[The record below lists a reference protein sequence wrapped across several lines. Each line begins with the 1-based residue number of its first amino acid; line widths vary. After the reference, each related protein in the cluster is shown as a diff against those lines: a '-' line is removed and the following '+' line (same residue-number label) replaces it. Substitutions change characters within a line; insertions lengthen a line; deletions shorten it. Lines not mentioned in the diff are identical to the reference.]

1 MYNIEDVFRNGKLN
15 FHKFSRSVLCDHTI
29 REMITKKG
37 LLINGLKEGCIQPN
51 SVDLTLSNTVAR
63 IKSNRND
70 MRMIDL
76 KLPIEYETSEFDDYI
91 IIEPKEFLL
100 LSTNEE
106 LIIPNGI
113 LAFVCGRSSIARAGI
128 VTESAGLVD
137 SGFRGHITAE
147 IYNQTE
153 YPIKMYR
160 NMRFMQAY
168 FLKAEEAIVPYGSE
182 KNSKYNGQ
190 NVATGSRIH
199 LDKELQ

>member
-29 REMITKKG
+29 KEMITKKG

-63 IKSNRND
+63 MKPND
-70 MRMIDL
+70 AFGLIDL
-76 KLPIEYETSEFDDYI
+76 KKEIMYETDTFDDHI
-91 IIEPKEFLL
+91 IIKPKEFLL